1 VCLCVC
7 VLRGVGSGRASRA
20 KRLSLPLRIL
30 CTCFFFV
37 LLVNVVTP
45 TVLLGSP
52 PSLHAW
58 VVCER
63 NEKGGWASTPVM
75 TMASAAMLLRAVVAL
90 LALSSA
96 HGQNW
101 YFNCNETLFDNPA
114 MSCAGLLILCNT
126 GNVCRHI
133 TPFTCACMPT
143 PLFAHMEP
151 TPPPLSLSL
160 SVSRASGLGG
170 A

>member
-1 VCLCVC
+1 
-7 VLRGVGSGRASRA
+7 
-20 KRLSLPLRIL
+20 
-30 CTCFFFV
+30 
-37 LLVNVVTP
+37 
-45 TVLLGSP
+45 
-52 PSLHAW
+52 
-58 VVCER
+58 
-63 NEKGGWASTPVM
+63 M

-151 TPPPLSLSL
+151 TPPLSLSL